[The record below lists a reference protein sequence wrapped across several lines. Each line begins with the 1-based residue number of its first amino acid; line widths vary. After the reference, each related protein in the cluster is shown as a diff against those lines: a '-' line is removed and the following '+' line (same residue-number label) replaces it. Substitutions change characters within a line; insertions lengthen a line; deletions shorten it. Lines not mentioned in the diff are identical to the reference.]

1 MKNWGSSGIATVIIL
16 IAIMLIVVTAASVLT
31 EETTSTTTEEQDLEQ
46 ITREVID
53 EITSYIQ
60 IKDQKGKYYKTDNV
74 QKIQK
79 IALLISPLV
88 SQNIDMTQLTI
99 QIDNGETIRMLYYNS
114 NSAKIGVQSLFEHTL
129 WDDISIEN
137 FGLISIM
144 DIDESITNY
153 HVLNENSDNAYLVF
167 KLPTDMQMSKYDT
180 IKITMFPSSGITRT
194 TILKAP
200 MPMKSIITFE

>member
-1 MKNWGSSGIATVIIL
+1 MKSWGSSGIATVIIL
-16 IAIMLIVVTAASVLT
+16 IAIMLIVVTVAAVLS
-31 EETTSTTTEEQDLEQ
+31 EETNTTSTEEQDLEQ
-46 ITREVID
+46 MTQEIID

-99 QIDNGETIRMLYYNS
+99 QIDNGEMVRMLYYNS
-114 NSAKIGVQSLFEHTL
+114 ASAKIGSQSLFEHTL
-129 WDDISIEN
+129 WDDINAEN

-144 DIDESITNY
+144 DLDESITNY
-153 HVLNENSDNAYLVF
+153 QVLNENRDNAYLIF

-180 IKITMFPSSGITRT
+180 IKVTLFPSSGIKRT

-200 MPMKSIITFE
+200 MPMKSVITFE